1 MVAFGLKGYFQS
13 WRNMFDVFL
22 AVYSTI
28 YIIYAIVILAL
39 LSSKGITDDLK
50 TPLEVVCVLV
60 CYRFVCLF
68 VCLSICLSVLFC
80 LSEYMH
86 TAHVFIHV
94 LCMIFCVCDVTIV
107 FFFLQLTHLA
117 LILALLKAFT
127 VLVKYVSCCYCI
139 GFNLSF
145 HFQLHHLSD
154 LLLPPPSHHLLL
166 CLPPLPSLPTFSLLL
181 SFLLFLLLQ
190 SALLNLLVTIFNTV
204 IKSIPLIGVVFIILV
219 SYSLVGVVWFN
230 NVRSGEAI
238 NYEYVVISVCSLV

>member
-1 MVAFGLKGYFQS
+1 MC
-13 WRNMFDVFL
+13 
-22 AVYSTI
+22 I
-28 YIIYAIVILAL
+28 
-39 LSSKGITDDLK
+39 
-50 TPLEVVCVLV
+50 V
-60 CYRFVCLF
+60 CYRSVCLF
-68 VCLSICLSVLFC
+68 VCLSICLSVLFR
-80 LSEYMH
+80 LSVTTCILHMYSYMFY
-86 TAHVFIHV
+86 AWFFV
-94 LCMIFCVCDVTIV
+94 CVMSQL

-139 GFNLSF
+139 SFNKINLSF

-154 LLLPPPSHHLLL
+154 LLLAPPSHHLLL
-166 CLPPLPSLPTFSLLL
+166 CLSLLPSLPTFSLLL

-238 NYEYVVISVCSLV
+238 NYE